1 MIQHL
6 TLILLTCGPLA
17 LTLFGWTRLYRT
29 RTQPNTLALVALGI
43 VTANAAFA
51 AWTCL
56 YYTLRPTPYLPPW
69 KDPEILNFGLL
80 FLFAPIGMILG
91 AISAGRR
98 NAPRWLI
105 ALMEIASLPL
115 LLLGIMGGCAV

>member
-1 MIQHL
+1 MIQNL
-6 TLILLTCGPLA
+6 ILILLTCGPLA

-29 RTQPNTLALVALGI
+29 RSRPNALALIALGV

-56 YYTLRPTPYLPPW
+56 DYTLRPTPWLPPW
-69 KDPEILNFGLL
+69 KDPEILDFGLL
-80 FLFAPIGMILG
+80 FLFAPIGMIVG

-98 NAPRWLI
+98 NAPRWLVATI
-105 ALMEIASLPL
+105 EIASVPL
-115 LLLGIMGGCAV
+115 FVLGILASAAV